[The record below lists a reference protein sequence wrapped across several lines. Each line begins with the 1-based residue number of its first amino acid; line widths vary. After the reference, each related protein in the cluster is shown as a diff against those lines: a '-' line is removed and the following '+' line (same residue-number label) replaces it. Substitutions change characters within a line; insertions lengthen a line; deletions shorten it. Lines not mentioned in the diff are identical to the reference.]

1 MVMLDEPDVHL
12 NPNLKYKL
20 RDILNNLLSNT
31 NETQVIINTHD
42 PLVINGVENTDVR
55 ILHIENKNIYVKIP
69 ATDAKGKSID
79 GLLRSQYFNMET
91 TFDYETMNKFKRRE
105 NLYKRYIQLNFENSS
120 QNRQKIEAQLRELNY
135 ELVGKMYIDYRNEDK
150 EYELFRNLVEE
161 VGLKINFND
170 VDKTELD
177 KRKKQLKT
185 IIHEVIKK

>member
-1 MVMLDEPDVHL
+1 MIHW
-12 NPNLKYKL
+12 
-20 RDILNNLLSNT
+20 LSM
-31 NETQVIINTHD
+31 E
-42 PLVINGVENTDVR
+42 
-55 ILHIENKNIYVKIP
+55 YVKIP